1 MLEPAPVFFCLHA
14 HNPKTSQCVNVLTE
28 KGLLRNSPA
37 NGDVQVWQR
46 GGPVLWLHYLPQA
59 VWLRQPAGAAREN
72 QGSCAGREGV
82 GGGEVIGLTA
92 WRKEEW
98 RKEVADIPSS
108 KVENDL
114 CSTRQILALFWE
126 QPWGDFWETGRNT
139 YGPFRGLRCHLKL
152 KQTETD
158 WRGGG
163 GGGGG
168 CGAGGQLSVNVVL
181 FSEGLHSE
189 LFTLQQS
196 LLVALIYKDIDC
208 VQLVFIKHFYSK
220 SLCSI
225 RITHMGSWKSSVG
238 YNNGNNNDNNNNER
252 ICRVPVHVKHAQL
265 RWTGANTKIQNTCM
279 WDTQNSRCP
288 IQIMLLKH
296 PTKHKKNTH
305 KTQIPYQCT
314 QK

>member
-1 MLEPAPVFFCLHA
+1 MLTTPKHHSVWMYWQKKASSETVQPMEMYKFDSGVGQSYGYIIYRKQCGSGNLLELPGRIRDHAQVGKVFG
-14 HNPKTSQCVNVLTE
+14 E
-28 KGLLRNSPA
+28 
-37 NGDVQVWQR
+37 
-46 GGPVLWLHYLPQA
+46 
-59 VWLRQPAGAAREN
+59 
-72 QGSCAGREGV
+72 
-82 GGGEVIGLTA
+82 GGGEVIGLIA

-98 RKEVADIPSS
+98 RKEAADIPSS

-114 CSTRQILALFWE
+114 CSTRQILALFRE
-126 QPWGDFWETGRNT
+126 QPWGDCWETGLNT

-163 GGGGG
+163 GGRGGT
-168 CGAGGQLSVNVVL
+168 GGQLSVNVVL

-225 RITHMGSWKSSVG
+225 RITNMGSWKSSVG
-238 YNNGNNNDNNNNER
+238 YNNNNNNNNNER

-296 PTKHKKNTH
+296 PTKHKK
-305 KTQIPYQCT
+305 KYP
-314 QK
+314 